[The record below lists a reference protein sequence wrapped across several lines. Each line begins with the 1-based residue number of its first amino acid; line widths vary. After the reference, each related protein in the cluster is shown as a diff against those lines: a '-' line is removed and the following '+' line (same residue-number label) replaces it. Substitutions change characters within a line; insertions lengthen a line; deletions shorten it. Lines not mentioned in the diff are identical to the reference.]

1 MSLDGDYDDNNAFA
15 LILQGKIPATR
26 LYEDDH
32 TLAFLDIQPQA
43 KGHSLVISKWSKA
56 RTILDMEEE
65 ALAQVM
71 ATVRKVA
78 DATRKALHPDGIQI
92 AQFNGAPA
100 GQTVFHLHV
109 HIVPRWE
116 GGPQGFGAHAQ
127 GKFADAADQQVLAEE
142 IRAQF

>member
-1 MSLDGDYDDNNAFA
+1 MSLEGTYDEGNVFA
-15 LILQGKIPATR
+15 LILQGKIPSTK
-26 LYEDDH
+26 LYEDAY
-32 TLAFLDIQPQA
+32 TYAFLDIQPQS

-56 RTILDMEEE
+56 RNILEIEED

-78 DATRKALHPDGIQI
+78 KATAKALDPDGIHV

-100 GQTVFHLHV
+100 GQTVFHLHF
-109 HIVPRWE
+109 HIVPRWQ
-116 GGPQGFGAHAQ
+116 GGPMGFSAHAQ
-127 GKFADAADQQVLAEE
+127 GNFADPAALEALAEE

>member
-1 MSLDGDYDDNNAFA
+1 MSLDGTYDEANVFA
-15 LILQGKIPATR
+15 LILQGKIPSTK
-26 LYEDDH
+26 LYEDEH
-32 TLAFLDIQPQA
+32 TYAFLDIQPQS

-56 RTILDMEEE
+56 RNILEVEDE

-71 ATVRKVA
+71 ATVKKVA
-78 DATRKALHPDGIQI
+78 SAIAKALNPDGIHI

-109 HIVPRWE
+109 HIVPRWV
-116 GGPQGFGAHAQ
+116 GGPTGFSAHAQ
-127 GKFADAADQQVLAEE
+127 GNFADPAALEALAEE

>member
-1 MSLDGDYDDNNAFA
+1 MSLDGTYDEGNAFA
-15 LILQGKIPATR
+15 LILQGKIPSTK
-26 LYEDDH
+26 LYEDEH
-32 TLAFLDIQPQA
+32 TYAFLDIQPQS
-43 KGHSLVISKWSKA
+43 KGHSLVISKWSRA
-56 RTILDMEEE
+56 RNILDVEDE

-71 ATVRKVA
+71 ATVKKVA
-78 DATRKALHPDGIQI
+78 NAIRKALDPDGIHV

-116 GGPQGFGAHAQ
+116 GQPRGFVAHAQ
-127 GKFADAADQQVLAEE
+127 GNFADPAELQALAQE

>member
-1 MSLDGDYDDNNAFA
+1 MSLDGIYDDNNPFA
-15 LILQGKIPATR
+15 LILRGKIPSIK
-26 LYEDDH
+26 LYEDAH

-56 RTILDMEEE
+56 RNILEIEDD

-71 ATVRKVA
+71 ATVKKVA
-78 DATRKALHPDGIQI
+78 VATRKAINPDGIHI

-116 GGPQGFGAHAQ
+116 GGPTGFDAHAQ
-127 GKFADAADQQVLAEE
+127 GQFADTGDLAKLADD

>member
-1 MSLDGDYDDNNAFA
+1 MSLEGKYDEGNVFA
-15 LILQGKIPATR
+15 LILQGKIPSTK
-26 LYEDDH
+26 LYEDEH
-32 TLAFLDIQPQA
+32 TYAFLDIQPQS

-56 RTILDMEEE
+56 RNILEIEEE

-71 ATVRKVA
+71 ATVKKVA
-78 DATRKALHPDGIQI
+78 VATHKALDPDGIHV

-109 HIVPRWE
+109 HIVPRWA
-116 GGPQGFGAHAQ
+116 GGPMGFSAHAQ
-127 GKFADAADQQVLAEE
+127 GNFADPAALEALAEE